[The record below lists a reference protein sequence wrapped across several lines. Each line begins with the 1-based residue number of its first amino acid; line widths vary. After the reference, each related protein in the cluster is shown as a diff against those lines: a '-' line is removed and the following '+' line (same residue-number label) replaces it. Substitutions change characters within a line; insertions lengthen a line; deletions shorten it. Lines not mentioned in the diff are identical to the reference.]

1 MPESRHVLARSHR
14 HSYIEKK
21 KYSLRR
27 REEYNSDP
35 VFQSRDGQSRWIVG
49 FSVGVHRRFR
59 AEIVETE
66 TGKMGEIAAHGGI
79 QERRAR
85 FPR

>member
-1 MPESRHVLARSHR
+1 MPESRQVLARSRR
-14 HSYIEKK
+14 HSYVEKK
-21 KYSLRR
+21 KIRFV
-27 REEYNSDP
+27 EEKNYNSDP